1 MASGRWMRRRTSDEE
16 EAGVTTAAM
25 EAEDADGVAALVALA
40 PAQHPSRPKRERKLP
55 PTRLTYPA
63 HHTSASAAALTRDKR
78 SVERYVERMLRKET
92 EEALAASLGQK
103 ADNTAAAKATKRQSV
118 APTPEAKRA
127 RSSAGA
133 ARPTTTATSASAA
146 TTVVEAHV
154 EEEAAVEV
162 TAEVVGELVMETMA
176 QKVQAS
182 SCLA

>member
-1 MASGRWMRRRTSDEE
+1 MRRRTSDEE

-63 HHTSASAAALTRDKR
+63 HHTSASAAALARDKR
-78 SVERYVERMLRKET
+78 SVERYVERMMRKET

-133 ARPTTTATSASAA
+133 ARPTTTAASASAA
-146 TTVVEAHV
+146 TTVVE
-154 EEEAAVEV
+154 EQAAVEV
-162 TAEVVGELVMETMA
+162 TAEVVGELVVETMA
-176 QKVQAS
+176 QKVQTS

>member
-63 HHTSASAAALTRDKR
+63 HHTSASAAALARDKR
-78 SVERYVERMLRKET
+78 SVERYVERMMRKET
-92 EEALAASLGQK
+92 EEALAVSLGQK

-146 TTVVEAHV
+146 TTVVE
-154 EEEAAVEV
+154 EQAAVEV
-162 TAEVVGELVMETMA
+162 TAEVVGELVVETMA
-176 QKVQAS
+176 QKVQTS